1 MMKFFVSQFP
11 SIYNIFFICVTIFNI
26 IVTTFPIL
34 FAAFLYKVKKT
45 FRTKNVW
52 SGFFNIK
59 KRCLNPVEI
68 FVS

>member
-11 SIYNIFFICVTIFNI
+11 YIFFICVTIFNI
-26 IVTTFPIL
+26 IVTTFSIL

-59 KRCLNPVEI
+59 KRCLNLVEI